1 MSEPQPAGDKQLDRI
16 VFFSDAI
23 FAIAI
28 TLLVLEIRV
37 PELEPAR
44 AAEELGPALVALAPR
59 YFSYLISFMAIGVY
73 WVAHHRLFQYI
84 VRYDRRL
91 IWINLL
97 LMLCIAFL
105 PFPTAVMGTYPS
117 VPVAIVFYAVS
128 VGVTGLVRTL
138 LWWYAAS
145 GYRLLDPR
153 TDPGLVQ
160 LETQRGFVTPLVF
173 FASILIVPFSITV
186 ATLSWTLTLVL
197 TLLLRQPHEPVHGR
211 RREEGLGTRE

>member
-1 MSEPQPAGDKQLDRI
+1 MTDPHPAADKQLDRI

-44 AAEELGPALVALAPR
+44 ATEELGAALLALTPK
-59 YFSYLISFMAIGVY
+59 YFSYFISFMAIGVY
-73 WVAHHRLFQYI
+73 WTAHHRLFQYI

-105 PFPTAVMGTYPS
+105 PFPTAVMGAYPS
-117 VPVAIVFYAVS
+117 VPIAIIFYAVS
-128 VGVTGLVRTL
+128 VGATGLARAL

-145 GYRLLDPR
+145 GYRLLDPH
-153 TDPGLVQ
+153 TDPATVR
-160 LETQRGFVTPLVF
+160 LETERGLVTPLVF
-173 FASILIVPFSITV
+173 FASILIVPFSITI
-186 ATLSWTLTLVL
+186 ATLSWTLTLAV
-197 TLLLRQPHEPVHGR
+197 TLLLRQPHEPVHAKR
-211 RREEGLGTRE
+211 SRNRE

>member
-1 MSEPQPAGDKQLDRI
+1 MTESHPAGDKQLERI
-16 VFFSDAI
+16 IFFSDAI

-44 AAEELGPALVALAPR
+44 AAAELGGALLALAPK
-59 YFSYLISFMAIGVY
+59 YFSYFISFMAIGVY
-73 WVAHHRLFQYI
+73 WTAHHRLFQYI

-91 IWINLL
+91 IWLNLL

-105 PFPTAVMGTYPS
+105 PFPTAVMGAYYD
-117 VPVAIVFYAVS
+117 VPVAIVFYAAS
-128 VGVTGLVRTL
+128 VGVTGLVRAL

-145 GYRLLDPR
+145 GYRLLDPK
-153 TDPGLVQ
+153 TDPAIVR
-160 LETQRGFVTPLVF
+160 LETERGLVTPLVF
-173 FASILIVPFSITV
+173 FASILIVPFSITL

-197 TLLLRQPHEPVHGR
+197 TLLIRQPHEPVHPKR
-211 RREEGLGTRE
+211 